1 MNGVLIRKWTSVCI
15 ALCLTTGLI
24 ATTIVS
30 TASRA
35 DAATSKELMN
45 EVFDTLVKE
54 HYKAADQERMMKAA
68 VQAMIADFAD
78 PYTEFY
84 TPQEWR
90 EYEAMLENEYVGI
103 GVQLENDA
111 NGYFIYRVYPGSPAA
126 RSGVSVN
133 DYIVAVN
140 GVSVKG
146 LKENDFYK
154 LLTGIEGST
163 VSLKL
168 KRYDRTI
175 NLTMKRAK
183 ITVNPVVSRSFA
195 DGVAYMEIS
204 GFDSDMPSEFQKQ
217 WRALKQKNPK
227 SLIIDLRNNSG
238 GYLDATLDLAQY
250 FIPNRVLLR
259 EVDRFGRQTPFSTKN
274 DSQNPDLFVDVPV
287 VILVNEQ
294 SASAAEV
301 FAAALR
307 DYKKATLAGTKTYG
321 KGSVQQLFPLVNDYV
336 LKLTVRKYVTPLGK
350 AVDGVGIVPQHQV
363 DFAPAQLIRA
373 MQLTGVKKLKIAIDE
388 QQVMLINGVA
398 SLERVKLIREKGNIY
413 APARLAAALLNNAQ
427 VSAPKKGTLQIRHA
441 AGVATFDG
449 ASGLITR
456 EGTNYLNLASLVK
469 RVPQLKYGKSANQIV
484 LSNY

>member
-1 MNGVLIRKWTSVCI
+1 MCLAI
-15 ALCLTTGLI
+15 CLTTGLF
-24 ATTIVS
+24 AMTIVANPS
-30 TASRA
+30 PA
-35 DAATSKELMN
+35 DAASNKELMN

-54 HYKAADQERMMKAA
+54 HYKAANQEQMMKAA
-68 VQAMIADFAD
+68 VQAMIAGFAD

-103 GVQLENDA
+103 GVQLDQDA
-111 NGYFIYRVYPGSPAA
+111 NGYYVYRMFPGSPAA
-126 RSGVSVN
+126 RSGVSLN

-146 LKENDFYK
+146 LKETDFYK
-154 LLTGIEGST
+154 LLTGTEGST

-183 ITVNPVVSRSFA
+183 ITVNPIVSRSFA

-204 GFDSDMPSEFQKQ
+204 GFDSDVPNEFQQQ
-217 WRALKQKNPK
+217 WRSLKQKNPK

-250 FIPNRVLLR
+250 FIPNRVLLK

-274 DSQNPDLFVDVPV
+274 DSDNLDLLVDVPV

-307 DYKKATLAGTKTYG
+307 DYKKATLVGTKTYG
-321 KGSVQQLFPLVNDYV
+321 KGSVQQLFPLANDYM

-350 AVDGVGIVPQHQV
+350 PVDGVGIVPQHQA

-373 MQLTGVKKLKIAIDE
+373 MQLVGIKKMKIAVDE
-388 QQVMLINGVA
+388 QQVMSVNGVA

-413 APARLAAALLNNAQ
+413 VPARLAAALLNNAQ
-427 VSAPKKGTLQIRHA
+427 VTAPKKGVLQIRHA
-441 AGVATFDG
+441 AGTATFDA
-449 ASGLITR
+449 ASGLLTR
-456 EGTNYLNLASLVK
+456 EGTSYLNLASLVK
-469 RVPQLKYGKSANQIV
+469 RVPQLKFGKNAGQIV